1 MYLEIKQKL
10 LFSNSVEKPF
20 NKNLVKSIQ
29 MFQYFSLKFDLYYSL
44 GKIESFK
51 LNFYYLKEIDSLKE
65 LTDIKLKLNKIQIK
79 LYANQH

>member
-44 GKIESFK
+44 GKIESF
-51 LNFYYLKEIDSLKE
+51 
-65 LTDIKLKLNKIQIK
+65 LNKFLLPQRKRQFKSIT
-79 LYANQH
+79 